1 MNPLYSF
8 SLEIEDISHY
18 LLDCHHFYHQRI
30 DLVRSLKSNRDNF
43 PSMSGNSKKDV
54 LLYDDSCFDETKT
67 KFILEV
73 TIKKNTKNFH
83 RFSGSFSNNAFIIME
98 NVHTYTI
105 SKQRKPFKFFSSC

>member
-1 MNPLYSF
+1 MNPLCTF

-30 DLVRSLKSNRDNF
+30 DLIRSLKSNRDNF

-73 TIKKNTKNFH
+73 TIKKK
-83 RFSGSFSNNAFIIME
+83 
-98 NVHTYTI
+98 Y
-105 SKQRKPFKFFSSC
+105 KKFPQILWILFE